1 MKISFIILFILICS
15 SQVFP
20 FPSVKQLATD
30 NSGKKCE
37 LITYDLI
44 YFHFLKCNIT
54 KNIHDKGELKE
65 LYFNSDSSFIF
76 FDYEKI
82 KDDYYIIALLKNNKL
97 LSNSYL
103 ELEYQTL
110 NLKYTVLAK
119 FNENVDPIAKVKE
132 IVKDFKEYYF
142 ENIKDENFFDKLQR
156 LSESAFDVIA
166 EKFERGDK
174 EGILFYDIKIIKEE
188 ILWHCIDIKKENPEC
203 FKFNT

>member
-1 MKISFIILFILICS
+1 MKISIIILFILICS
-15 SQVFP
+15 SQVF
-20 FPSVKQLATD
+20 SVPAIKNLAAV
-30 NSGKKCE
+30 NFGGKCE

-54 KNIHDKGELKE
+54 KKMNVNGELKE

-76 FDYEKI
+76 FDYEKT

-97 LSNSYL
+97 LSHNYL
-103 ELEYQTL
+103 EVEYKTI
-110 NLKYTVLAK
+110 NVKYTGLAK

-142 ENIKDENFFDKLQR
+142 ENIKEENIFDKLQR
-156 LSESAFDVIA
+156 LSESAFDGIA

-174 EGILFYDIKIIKEE
+174 EGILFYDIIIIEGE
-188 ILWHCIDIKKENPEC
+188 ILWHCIDTNKDNPEC
-203 FKFNT
+203 YKNNT

>member
-1 MKISFIILFILICS
+1 MKISITLLFLIYS
-15 SQVFP
+15 FQVFS
-20 FPSVKQLATD
+20 FPAIKNNGAG
-30 NSGKKCE
+30 NYGIKCE

-44 YFHFLKCNIT
+44 YFQFLKCNI
-54 KNIHDKGELKE
+54 KKQMNVNGELNE

-97 LSNSYL
+97 LSHNHI
-103 ELEYQTL
+103 ELEYKTI
-110 NLKYTVLAK
+110 NVKYTGLAK

-142 ENIKDENFFDKLQR
+142 ENIKDENIFDKLQR
-156 LSESAFDVIA
+156 LSESAFDLIVD
-166 EKFERGDK
+166 KFESGDK
-174 EGILFYDIKIIKEE
+174 EGILFYDIIIIKEE
-188 ILWHCIDIKKENPEC
+188 ILWHCIDIRKEKPEC

>member
-1 MKISFIILFILICS
+1 MKKSIIILLFIFYS

-20 FPSVKQLATD
+20 IPALKHRASGNL
-30 NSGKKCE
+30 GKKCE

-54 KNIHDKGELKE
+54 KKMNVSGELNE

-97 LSNSYL
+97 LSHNHL
-103 ELEYQTL
+103 ELEYKTI
-110 NLKYTVLAK
+110 NVKYTGLAK

-142 ENIKDENFFDKLQR
+142 ENVKDENIFDKLQR
-156 LSESAFDVIA
+156 LSESAFDGIA
-166 EKFERGDK
+166 DKFERGDK
-174 EGILFYDIKIIKEE
+174 EGILFYDIIIIKEE
-188 ILWHCIDIKKENPEC
+188 NLLHCIDIKKEKPEC

>member
-1 MKISFIILFILICS
+1 MKISIIILLFLIYS

-20 FPSVKQLATD
+20 IPSIKHLPAG
-30 NSGKKCE
+30 NFGEKCE

-54 KNIHDKGELKE
+54 KKMNVNGELKE

-97 LSNSYL
+97 LSHNYL
-103 ELEYQTL
+103 ELEYKTI
-110 NLKYTVLAK
+110 NVKYTGLAK

-142 ENIKDENFFDKLQR
+142 ENIKDENIFDKLQR
-156 LSESAFDVIA
+156 LSESAFDGIA
-166 EKFERGDK
+166 EKFESGGK
-174 EGILFYDIKIIKEE
+174 EGILFYDIIIIKEE
-188 ILWHCIDIKKENPEC
+188 ILWHCINIKKENPEC

>member
-1 MKISFIILFILICS
+1 MKISIIILLFLFYS

-20 FPSVKQLATD
+20 IPFIKQLPAG
-30 NSGKKCE
+30 NFGEKCE

-54 KNIHDKGELKE
+54 KKMNVNEELKE
-65 LYFNSDSSFIF
+65 LYFNSVSSFIF

-82 KDDYYIIALLKNNKL
+82 KNDYYIIALLKNNKL
-97 LSNSYL
+97 LSHNYL
-103 ELEYQTL
+103 ELEYKTI
-110 NLKYTVLAK
+110 NVKYTGLAK

-142 ENIKDENFFDKLQR
+142 ENIKEENIFDKLQR
-156 LSESAFDVIA
+156 LSESAFDGIA

-174 EGILFYDIKIIKEE
+174 EGILFYDIKIIKEV
-188 ILWHCIDIKKENPEC
+188 ILWHCIDIKKEKPEC

>member
-1 MKISFIILFILICS
+1 MKISIIILLFLIYS
-15 SQVFP
+15 TQVFSIP
-20 FPSVKQLATD
+20 AIKNMAAGNYD
-30 NSGKKCE
+30 KKCE

-44 YFHFLKCNIT
+44 YFQFLKCNIT
-54 KNIHDKGELKE
+54 KIMNDNGELKE

-97 LSNSYL
+97 LSHNHI
-103 ELEYQTL
+103 ELEYKTI
-110 NLKYTVLAK
+110 NVKYTGSAK

-142 ENIKDENFFDKLQR
+142 ENIKEENIFDKLQR
-156 LSESAFDVIA
+156 LSESAFDGIA

-174 EGILFYDIKIIKEE
+174 EGILFYDIIIIKEE
-188 ILWHCIDIKKENPEC
+188 ILWHCIDIKKEKPEC

>member
-1 MKISFIILFILICS
+1 MFSSKVFSISPI
-15 SQVFP
+15 
-20 FPSVKQLATD
+20 KNLAGG
-30 NSGKKCE
+30 SFGEKCE

-54 KNIHDKGELKE
+54 KKMNVNVELKE

-76 FDYEKI
+76 FDYEKT

-97 LSNSYL
+97 LSHNYL
-103 ELEYQTL
+103 ELEYKTI
-110 NLKYTVLAK
+110 NVKYTGLAK

-142 ENIKDENFFDKLQR
+142 ENIKEENIFDKLQR
-156 LSESAFDVIA
+156 LSESAFDGIA

-174 EGILFYDIKIIKEE
+174 EGILFYDIIIIKEE
-188 ILWHCIDIKKENPEC
+188 IIWHCIDIKKEKPEC
-203 FKFNT
+203 LKFNT

>member
-1 MKISFIILFILICS
+1 MKISIIILLFLIYS

-20 FPSVKQLATD
+20 IAAIKNWPTGNF
-30 NSGKKCE
+30 GKKCE

-44 YFHFLKCNIT
+44 YFQFLKCNI
-54 KNIHDKGELKE
+54 KKQMNVNGELIE

-97 LSNSYL
+97 LSHNYL
-103 ELEYQTL
+103 ELEYKTI
-110 NLKYTVLAK
+110 NVKYTGLAK

-142 ENIKDENFFDKLQR
+142 ENIKDENIFDKLQR
-156 LSESAFDVIA
+156 LSESAFDGIA

-174 EGILFYDIKIIKEE
+174 EGILFYDIKIIKEV
-188 ILWHCIDIKKENPEC
+188 ILWHCIDIKKEKPEC

>member
-1 MKISFIILFILICS
+1 MKILIIILFISICS
-15 SQVFP
+15 SQVF
-20 FPSVKQLATD
+20 SVPAINNLAAG
-30 NSGKKCE
+30 NFGGKCE

-54 KNIHDKGELKE
+54 KKMNVNGELIE

-76 FDYEKI
+76 FDYQKM

-97 LSNSYL
+97 LSHNYL
-103 ELEYQTL
+103 ELEYKTI
-110 NLKYTVLAK
+110 NVKYTGLAK

-142 ENIKDENFFDKLQR
+142 ETIKDENIFDKLQR
-156 LSESAFDVIA
+156 LSESVFDGIA

-188 ILWHCIDIKKENPEC
+188 ILWHCIDIKKEKPEC
-203 FKFNT
+203 FKINT

>member
-1 MKISFIILFILICS
+1 MKISIIILFILICS
-15 SQVFP
+15 SQVF
-20 FPSVKQLATD
+20 SVPAIKNLTVGNFAE
-30 NSGKKCE
+30 KCE

-54 KNIHDKGELKE
+54 KKMNVNGELKE
-65 LYFNSDSSFIF
+65 FYFNSDSSFIF
-76 FDYEKI
+76 FDYEKT

-97 LSNSYL
+97 LSHNYL
-103 ELEYQTL
+103 EVEYKTI
-110 NLKYTVLAK
+110 NVKYTGLAK

-142 ENIKDENFFDKLQR
+142 ENIKDENIFDKLQR
-156 LSESAFDVIA
+156 LSESSFDGIA

-174 EGILFYDIKIIKEE
+174 EGILFYDIMIIKEE
-188 ILWHCIDIKKENPEC
+188 NLLHCIDIKLEKSEC

>member
-1 MKISFIILFILICS
+1 MKISIIILFILICS
-15 SQVFP
+15 SQVF
-20 FPSVKQLATD
+20 SVPAIKNLAAG
-30 NSGKKCE
+30 NFGGKCE

-54 KNIHDKGELKE
+54 KKMNVNGELKE

-76 FDYEKI
+76 FDYEKT

-97 LSNSYL
+97 LSHNYL
-103 ELEYQTL
+103 ELEYKTI
-110 NLKYTVLAK
+110 NVKYTGLAK

-142 ENIKDENFFDKLQR
+142 ENIKEENIFDKLQR
-156 LSESAFDVIA
+156 LSESAFDGIA

-174 EGILFYDIKIIKEE
+174 EGILFYDIIIIKEE
-188 ILWHCIDIKKENPEC
+188 ILWHCIDIKKEKPEC
-203 FKFNT
+203 FKLNT

>member
-1 MKISFIILFILICS
+1 MKISIIILLFLIYS

-20 FPSVKQLATD
+20 IPAIKHLPAGNF
-30 NSGKKCE
+30 GEKCE

-54 KNIHDKGELKE
+54 KKMNVNVELNE

-97 LSNSYL
+97 LSHNHI
-103 ELEYQTL
+103 ELEYKTI
-110 NLKYTVLAK
+110 NVKYTGLAK

-142 ENIKDENFFDKLQR
+142 ENIKDENIFDKLQR
-156 LSESAFDVIA
+156 LSESTFDGIA
-166 EKFERGDK
+166 DKFERGDK
-174 EGILFYDIKIIKEE
+174 EGILFYDIIIIEGE
-188 ILWHCIDIKKENPEC
+188 ILWRCIDIKKDNPEC
-203 FKFNT
+203 YKYNT

>member
-1 MKISFIILFILICS
+1 MKISIIILFILICS
-15 SQVFP
+15 SQIFSV
-20 FPSVKQLATD
+20 PSINNLPAG
-30 NSGKKCE
+30 NFGEKCE

-54 KNIHDKGELKE
+54 KKMNVNEELKE
-65 LYFNSDSSFIF
+65 LYFNSDSSFLF

-82 KDDYYIIALLKNNKL
+82 KNDYYIIALLKNNKL
-97 LSNSYL
+97 LSHNYL
-103 ELEYQTL
+103 ELEYKTI
-110 NLKYTVLAK
+110 NMKYTGLAK

-142 ENIKDENFFDKLQR
+142 ENIKEENIFDKLQR
-156 LSESAFDVIA
+156 LSESAFDGIA

-174 EGILFYDIKIIKEE
+174 EGILFYDIIIIKEE
-188 ILWHCIDIKKENPEC
+188 ILWHCIDIKKEKPEC